1 MIWVALLVTWV
12 LARLCAN
19 LVADLPDPP
28 PAAEPDDRRAE
39 IDGENVFYF

>member
-1 MIWVALLVTWV
+1 MIWVALLTTWA
-12 LARLCAN
+12 LLRLCAD

-28 PAAEPDDRRAE
+28 PAAETDDRRAE